1 MQLGEAL
8 LHAPKAHGAR
18 EVFGIPGDFALPF
31 FKVIE
36 DSGILPLYTF
46 SHEPAVGFAADAAAR
61 ANCAMGVA
69 GKPEITDLV
78 ERSDGLLLLG
88 VILSDTSFGVSH
100 RQIDMRRAIQAL
112 GREVRIGYH
121 VYPDLPLDALVG
133 ACPPS
138 EKVGSRR
145 TPRAAALLALRA

>member
-8 LHAPKAHGAR
+8 LHALKAHGAR

-46 SHEPAVGFAADAAAR
+46 SHEPAVGFAADAGAR
-61 ANCAMGVA
+61 ANCAIGVA

-88 VILSDTSFGVSH
+88 VILSDTNFGVSH

-112 GREVRIGYH
+112 GREVRIGYR
-121 VYPDLPLDALVG
+121 VYPDIPLDALVD

-138 EKVGSRR
+138 EKVGFRR